1 MAKKLHSYAKK
12 SSLLDIR
19 LKLGSELI
27 RFNLYDELVIDTR
40 KLNDELMNQPTHFG
54 YLSMIMI
61 KLKKVRD
68 SEEAKL
74 QKLKDSIFIDFKGDI
89 DPQTGRVYS
98 NDLAEAY
105 ITQDEEYQEQLTLFR
120 KVENN
125 FLVVKA
131 CVDAFSQRKDI
142 IQTLSA
148 NVRQERSIT

>member
-1 MAKKLHSYAKK
+1 MAKKLNSYAKK

-19 LKLGSELI
+19 LKIGSEII
-27 RFNLYDELVIDTR
+27 RFNLYDELVINTD

-61 KLKKVRD
+61 RLKKIRD
-68 SEEAKL
+68 SEENKL

-105 ITQDEEYQEQLTLFR
+105 ITQDEEYQEQLTIFR

-125 FLVVKA
+125 NLVVKA
-131 CVDAFSQRKDI
+131 CVDSFTQRKDI

-148 NVRQERSIT
+148 NVRQERNI

>member
-1 MAKKLHSYAKK
+1 MAKKLNSYAKK

-19 LKLGSELI
+19 LKIGSEII
-27 RFNLYDELVIDTR
+27 RFNLYDELVINTD

-61 KLKKVRD
+61 RLKKIRD
-68 SEEAKL
+68 SEENKL

-105 ITQDEEYQEQLTLFR
+105 ITQDEEYQEQLTIFR

-125 FLVVKA
+125 YLVVKA
-131 CVDAFSQRKDI
+131 CVDSFTQRKDI

-148 NVRQERSIT
+148 NVRQERNI